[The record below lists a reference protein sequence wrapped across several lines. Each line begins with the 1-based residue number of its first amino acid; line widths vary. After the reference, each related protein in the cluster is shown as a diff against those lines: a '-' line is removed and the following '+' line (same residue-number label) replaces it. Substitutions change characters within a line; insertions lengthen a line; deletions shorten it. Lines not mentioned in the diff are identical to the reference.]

1 MTRIVVV
8 GDVMW
13 DVVVRPHEPIAVG
26 SDTPSSIA
34 VTRGGAAANVAV
46 ALRAALTQ
54 PADVVYV
61 GCRGADAMGE
71 RFERELERSG
81 VIPALATASAPT
93 GTLVSMV
100 DDRGDRTML
109 TDRGANAFLEA
120 EAVVAQLDDCR
131 HLHLSGYTVLAPEHQ
146 WVRNVLATCQER
158 GITTSVDACSW
169 KPLAAFGPAAF
180 LDVIAGVDVVVAN
193 RDEARLL
200 TDEQSNEAALA
211 ALGRSFPE
219 VVVTLGADGA
229 LVQRANG
236 LVRAPSVAGEVL
248 DTTGAGDAATGT
260 YLAWRLDGHDVA
272 PALRA
277 AMDAAATAVAG
288 LGSFPF
294 GVS

>member
-120 EAVVAQLDDCR
+120 EAVVAQLDD
-131 HLHLSGYTVLAPEHQ
+131 
-146 WVRNVLATCQER
+146 
-158 GITTSVDACSW
+158 
-169 KPLAAFGPAAF
+169 
-180 LDVIAGVDVVVAN
+180 
-193 RDEARLL
+193 
-200 TDEQSNEAALA
+200 
-211 ALGRSFPE
+211 LGRRLFVE
-219 VVVTLGADGA
+219 
-229 LVQRANG
+229 
-236 LVRAPSVAGEVL
+236 
-248 DTTGAGDAATGT
+248 ATG
-260 YLAWRLDGHDVA
+260 G
-272 PALRA
+272 LRPG
-277 AMDAAATAVAG
+277 G
-288 LGSFPF
+288 LF
-294 GVS
+294 GRHRWGRRGGGQSR